1 MSDTSK
7 TEPTNSWENV
17 SIAVGKYPPHTQ
29 YTVVT
34 NNIQSD
40 TEPNDAEES
49 ESDPV
54 ASPEKQTVPEPV
66 QPDPISDE
74 LLKTGGLFDICRVRV
89 GIIGAVSTGK
99 STLLNSLY
107 KTNYSKTRLQRTTM
121 LPQVYQ
127 ESRSHCDQPE
137 DIQLKNDM
145 TNQQYQTTT
154 TLTASTL
161 QPVIHQVAKMTDAF
175 KCDLPIDLVDIPGLD
190 DGETEALYFK
200 YLEDTIE
207 TLDVIVLMVDIK
219 ESFNTSGS
227 RNILDQIISGVAK
240 YPDKQ
245 FSLLVVVNKC
255 DELELAED
263 GSLMIVDEE
272 YNELFLQV
280 MEVIQQKTKSS
291 RNISWSASPLSAEDS
306 YIYRSAR
313 NNPNIQFSQTQL
325 NRLGMQEMGK
335 KWKRLSEEKQ
345 REWLR
350 TGLEQGDYDE
360 RMTLSGFSDMCR
372 NFGKLTESQRQT
384 EWITYRVKKWLGK
397 ADGASVFNVEDLAGT
412 SVKSNLPLIH
422 ARAGKLYYK
431 TLLEMCA
438 GSSLVDTREMIK
450 QHLLDEFD
458 VLWEATVRELSIEPP
473 KYFKSQ
479 NQPRCCIIPNDTQL
493 KLSNEYRT
501 QLEATK
507 QEFQKSAL
515 TQHTDILSCI
525 GDSASKFIDIITQAQ
540 NTYYKKN
547 ILEIYDLDRFVD
559 ALQCMRDNQISTD
572 EIHLII
578 DKMLDMTPPETP
590 HLMSHKIPPLD
601 ISIMELYA
609 YLPNIYANKESPVM
623 RFCDSVVK
631 RFAYPMGKIFVFYK
645 EYIYT
650 KNTFGG
656 RRREQ
661 AKRFSTIESY
671 PLLRYGIDPDTKFD
685 TAASLGVYGNSDTPS
700 SWEEES
706 GEYNEEKLRA
716 SYHVILKQ
724 TLKKMDTRHYNQEFQ
739 NFLEILDI
747 KNSSCGDQGWEQYDR
762 NPVTQLKSSELI
774 FGYRDVILAEFTYLL
789 DIYRQTNI

>member
-1 MSDTSK
+1 MSDTSE

-17 SIAVGKYPPHTQ
+17 SIAV
-29 YTVVT
+29 VT
-34 NNIQSD
+34 NDIQAD
-40 TEPNDAEES
+40 TETNDPIE
-49 ESDPV
+49 PV
-54 ASPEKQTVPEPV
+54 TAPIASPEKQTDPEPA
-66 QPDPISDE
+66 PLATITDE
-74 LLKTGGLFDICRVRV
+74 LLKKGGLFDICRVRI

-99 STLLNSLY
+99 STLINSLY
-107 KTNYSKTRLQRTTM
+107 KKNYSKTRLQRTTM

-127 ESRSHCDQPE
+127 ESRSQCDQPL
-137 DIQLKNDM
+137 DIQLKNDG

-154 TLTASTL
+154 TLTAATL
-161 QPVIHQVAKMTDAF
+161 QPVIHQVAKMTDGF
-175 KCDLPIDLVDIPGLD
+175 TCDLPIDLVDIPGLD

-200 YLEDTIE
+200 YLADTIE

-219 ESFNTSGS
+219 EAFNTSGS
-227 RNILDQIISGVAK
+227 RNILDQIVSGVAK

-255 DELELAED
+255 DELELAGD

-272 YNELFLQV
+272 YDELFLQV
-280 MEVIQQKTKSS
+280 MEVIQQKTTSS
-291 RNISWSASPLSAEDS
+291 TNLRWSASPLSAEDS

-345 REWLR
+345 HEWLR

-360 RMTLSGFSDMCR
+360 RMTLSGFSNMCR
-372 NFGKLTESQRQT
+372 NFGKLTDSQRQT
-384 EWITYRVKKWLGK
+384 EWITYRVKKWLK
-397 ADGASVFNVEDLAGT
+397 SVNKI
-412 SVKSNLPLIH
+412 SM
-422 ARAGKLYYK
+422 LYYK
-431 TLLEMCA
+431 TLLEMCT

-450 QHLLDEFD
+450 QHLLDDFEGLWMAALCKLSMED
-458 VLWEATVRELSIEPP
+458 VKKTKTDTLSV
-473 KYFKSQ
+473 
-479 NQPRCCIIPNDTQL
+479 CCIIPNDTQL
-493 KLSNEYRT
+493 KLSNEYRSE
-501 QLEATK
+501 LEVIQ

-515 TQHTDILSCI
+515 TQYTDILSCI

-547 ILEIYDLDRFVD
+547 ILEIYDLDQFTE
-559 ALQCMRDNQISTD
+559 ALQCMRNNQISTD
-572 EIHLII
+572 EIHVII

-590 HLMSHKIPPLD
+590 HLILPNETEPLD

-609 YLPNIYANKESPVM
+609 YLPNIYANKETPVM
-623 RFCDSVVK
+623 RLCDSVVK
-631 RFAYPMGKIFVFYK
+631 RFAYPIGKIFVFYK

-656 RRREQ
+656 RRQRQ
-661 AKRFSTIESY
+661 AERFSTIESY
-671 PLLRYGIDPDTKFD
+671 PLLRY
-685 TAASLGVYGNSDTPS
+685 ASISIGEYGNSNQP
-700 SWEEES
+700 WEDDHHS
-706 GEYNEEKLRA
+706 TDLQDRDHKLRVA
-716 SYHVILKQ
+716 YHVILKQ
-724 TLKKMDTRHYNQEFQ
+724 TLKKMDTLHYNQEFQ

-747 KNSSCGDQGWEQYDR
+747 KNTVRAFGPEWNSHCQD
-762 NPVTQLKSSELI
+762 PVTQLKSSELI

-789 DIYRQTNI
+789 RLHRQTYI

>member
-17 SIAVGKYPPHTQ
+17 SIAV
-29 YTVVT
+29 VT
-34 NNIQSD
+34 NDIQTD
-40 TEPNDAEES
+40 TETNDSEE
-49 ESDPV
+49 PV
-54 ASPEKQTVPEPV
+54 TAPIASPEKQTDPEPT
-66 QPDPISDE
+66 PLAPITDE
-74 LLKTGGLFDICRVRV
+74 LLKKGGLFDICRVRI

-99 STLLNSLY
+99 STLINSLY
-107 KTNYSKTRLQRTTM
+107 KKNYSKTRLQRTTM

-127 ESRSHCDQPE
+127 ESRSQCDQPL
-137 DIQLKNDM
+137 DIQLKNDG

-154 TLTASTL
+154 TLTAATL
-161 QPVIHQVAKMTDAF
+161 QPVIHQVAKMTDGF
-175 KCDLPIDLVDIPGLD
+175 NCDLPIDLVDIPGLD

-200 YLEDTIE
+200 YLADTIE

-219 ESFNTSGS
+219 EAFNTSGS
-227 RNILDQIISGVAK
+227 RNILDQIVSGVAK

-255 DELELAED
+255 DELELAGD

-272 YNELFLQV
+272 YDELFLQV
-280 MEVIQQKTKSS
+280 MEVIQQKTTSS
-291 RNISWSASPLSAEDS
+291 TNLRWSASPLSAEDS

-345 REWLR
+345 HEWLR

-360 RMTLSGFSDMCR
+360 RMTLSGFSNMCR
-372 NFGKLTESQRQT
+372 NFGKLTDSQRQT
-384 EWITYRVKKWLGK
+384 EWITYRVKKWLK
-397 ADGASVFNVEDLAGT
+397 SVNKI
-412 SVKSNLPLIH
+412 SM
-422 ARAGKLYYK
+422 LYYK
-431 TLLEMCA
+431 TLLEICT

-450 QHLLDEFD
+450 QHLLDDFEGLWMAALCKLSMED
-458 VLWEATVRELSIEPP
+458 VKKTKTDTLSV
-473 KYFKSQ
+473 
-479 NQPRCCIIPNDTQL
+479 CCIIPNDTQL
-493 KLSNEYRT
+493 ELSYEYRS
-501 QLEATK
+501 QLEVIQ

-525 GDSASKFIDIITQAQ
+525 GDSASKFIDLITQAQ

-547 ILEIYDLDRFVD
+547 ILEIYDLDQFVD

-572 EIHLII
+572 EIHVII

-623 RFCDSVVK
+623 RFCDSVFK
-631 RFAYPMGKIFVFYK
+631 RFDYPIGDIFVFYK

-656 RRREQ
+656 RRQEQ

-671 PLLRYGIDPDTKFD
+671 PLLRYGLDPDAILVTS
-685 TAASLGVYGNSDTPS
+685 ASLGVYGNSDSPS
-700 SWEEES
+700 SWEEDS
-706 GEYNEEKLRA
+706 GEYNEDKLRA

-747 KNSSCGDQGWEQYDR
+747 KNTVRAFGPEWNSHCQD
-762 NPVTQLKSSELI
+762 PVTQLKSSELI

-789 DIYRQTNI
+789 RLHRQTYI